1 MITLFRIL
9 IIISLLSIILGIV
22 VAIIFDQNH
31 LEIENF
37 LSHMNNE
44 VEFFKIPDAAA
55 MIICFLILIAYFT
68 INIALLS
75 FKSWARDANLVLNL
89 LGFLIS
95 PFLGFIVLSP
105 QESLFYDLATFI
117 GGLILALSYFSPLR
131 DQFKGSFISR
141 AFNRSLVE
149 KND

>member
-31 LEIENF
+31 PEIENF
-37 LSHMNNE
+37 LSHMDNE
-44 VEFFKIPDAAA
+44 GPFFKVPDIAA
-55 MIICFLILIAYFT
+55 MIICFLILTAYFT

-75 FKSWARDANLVLNL
+75 FKSWARDGNLVLNL

-95 PFLGFIVLSP
+95 PFLGFVVLSP
-105 QESLFYDLATFI
+105 QESLFCDLATFI
-117 GGLILALSYFSPLR
+117 GGLILALSYFSPLKN
-131 DQFKGSFISR
+131 QFKESFISR
-141 AFNRSLVE
+141 TFNRSLVG
-149 KND
+149 KNN